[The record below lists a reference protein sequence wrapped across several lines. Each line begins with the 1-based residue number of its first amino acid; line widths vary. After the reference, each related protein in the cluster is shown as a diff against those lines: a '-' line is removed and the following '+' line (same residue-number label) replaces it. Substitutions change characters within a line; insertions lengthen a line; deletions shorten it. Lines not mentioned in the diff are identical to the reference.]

1 MRICTLLPSATEIV
15 FGLGLGSSVV
25 GVSHECNYPIAVL
38 SLPKLTKSNVPAGL
52 TSSEIDNVVTSKL
65 QRGES
70 LYALDAELLEKLSPD
85 VIITQ
90 ELCDVCAVSNVQVQQ
105 CISSLSSKPQLISLQ
120 PSSLEDVLN
129 DIQTTAAAL
138 GSHEN
143 GSQLVASLRQR
154 ISVVSEIT
162 RNLSR
167 RPRVFCM
174 EWVDPPYC
182 GGHWMKELVEIAG
195 GEDALAARHRPSY
208 RIPWS
213 AVLEFA
219 PEVIVLTCCGYDLER
234 CLREAERLQDF
245 DQAHNVPAIQTGRVY
260 ATDSA
265 AYFARPGPR
274 IVDSLEILAHM
285 IHPQMFPPAR
295 SQAFRRISSR
305 KSNFVS
311 A

>member
-15 FGLGLGSSVV
+15 FGIGLGDSVV
-25 GVSHECNYPIAVL
+25 GVSHECNYPVAVL

-52 TSSEIDNVVTSKL
+52 TSSEIDSVVTSTL
-65 QRGES
+65 LRGGS

-90 ELCDVCAVSNVQVQQ
+90 ELCVVCAVSNVQVQQ

-129 DIQTTAAAL
+129 DIQTTAATL
-138 GSHEN
+138 GSGES
-143 GSQLVASLRQR
+143 GIQLVASLRQR
-154 ISVVSEIT
+154 INAVSQISK
-162 RNLSR
+162 NLSR

-174 EWVDPPYC
+174 EWVEPPYC
-182 GGHWMKELVEIAG
+182 GGHWMKELIEIAG
-195 GEDALAARHRPSY
+195 GEDALAVRHQPSH
-208 RIPWS
+208 RIQWS
-213 AVLEFA
+213 AVLGFA
-219 PEVIVLTCCGYDLER
+219 PEIIVLTCCGYDLER
-234 CLREAERLQDF
+234 CLREAERLQYF
-245 DQAHNVPAIQTGRVY
+245 DRAHNVPAIQTGRLY
-260 ATDSA
+260 ATDSS

-285 IHPQMFPPAR
+285 IHPQLFPPAR